1 MSYRFRSSSRS
12 PPRRSPRSPIPPP
25 PGANRRPVRS
35 RSRSPNDR
43 YGNGNGGGGG
53 YYGGGGGRNGYKDRD
68 RNGGGDFRRRSRS
81 NDRYGNGD
89 RFRGGNNRYPDYIEE
104 DHCRLHVGDL
114 NERCSQQ
121 DLDRAFSRFGELR
134 EVWMARN
141 PPSFAFIVF
150 RYPKDAAAALREMDS
165 RFDFNFNLILSFYFT
180 YLFMIK

>member
-25 PGANRRPVRS
+25 PGASRRPARS

-43 YGNGNGGGGG
+43 YGNGGGGGGGG

-89 RFRGGNNRYPDYIEE
+89 RYRGGGNDRYPEYVEE

-121 DLDRAFSRFGELR
+121 ELDRAFSRFGEIR

-150 RYPKDAAAALREMDS
+150 RYPKDAATALREMDS
-165 RFDFNFNLILSFYFT
+165 RFDLN
-180 YLFMIK
+180 